1 MIERVYN
8 LTRYNR
14 AVARGTLGR
23 PQVVDGSQNFETTI
37 EKQQREKLQ
46 RQILNENDQSFQAK
60 KTEFEICDELVS
72 RFNDNKGNRN
82 KSLKLILIL
91 ASKRDLV
98 QTEAYIQSK
107 YSSRDMFWCR
117 LILLT
122 RTPFRDKC
130 LDLLYKSILVSSKD
144 RSQLFDMSC
153 ALRGFIRLF
162 VGNEDD
168 TKSNQSID
176 VHPRKFDILPFSS
189 DGPNNNQSS

>member
-1 MIERVYN
+1 
-8 LTRYNR
+8 
-14 AVARGTLGR
+14 
-23 PQVVDGSQNFETTI
+23 
-37 EKQQREKLQ
+37 
-46 RQILNENDQSFQAK
+46 
-60 KTEFEICDELVS
+60 
-72 RFNDNKGNRN
+72 
-82 KSLKLILIL
+82 
-91 ASKRDLV
+91 
-98 QTEAYIQSK
+98 
-107 YSSRDMFWCR
+107 MFWCR

-189 DGPNNNQSS
+189 DGPNNNQSSWNNNHTSGRGKLSLESVTQMNFLSITGIFWENFSVYFRKSSKDLRDQLAEIIFTNQFLLSTRKFLVKIWKSNGWIYFKGRRNNFSS